1 MPYENAEYVRTLLEI
16 EIEVLETSR
25 RQSPSVPDDSG
36 NTNDPPSFKW
46 TATVRDLVE
55 LIYALYHYH
64 CLNNGKVSLRDLAVF
79 FEQTFQVKIDSIYH
93 TFSKAK
99 LRKKD
104 RAPFIRNLYEKLIEV
119 MDEMDG

>member
-1 MPYENAEYVRTLLEI
+1 M
-16 EIEVLETSR
+16 
-25 RQSPSVPDDSG
+25 PDDSG

-55 LIYALYHYH
+55 LIYALI
-64 CLNNGKVSLRDLAVF
+64 SLPLPQQRQGFASATLPF

-99 LRKKD
+99 LRKK
-104 RAPFIRNLYEKLIEV
+104 IEPRSFATS
-119 MDEMDG
+119 MKN

>member
-1 MPYENAEYVRTLLEI
+1 MPYENAESVRTLLEI

-55 LIYALYHYH
+55 LIYALYHYR

-79 FEQTFQVKIDSIYH
+79 F
-93 TFSKAK
+93 
-99 LRKKD
+99 
-104 RAPFIRNLYEKLIEV
+104 
-119 MDEMDG
+119 